1 MVSKTS
7 QKHMVYIE
15 RIVMA
20 LTKGNPSSQNYI
32 RSQKELVN
40 TGVRVL

>member
-1 MVSKTS
+1 MVSKTL
-7 QKHMVYIE
+7 QKHMVYMK

-20 LTKGNPSSQNYI
+20 LAKGNPTSQNYL
-32 RSQKELVN
+32 RSQKESVN